1 MVIGCVMNQ
10 FHGHWLL
17 SDVLIS
23 TITLIIL
30 TCNLKWLK
38 CFKFQLGQKL

>member
-1 MVIGCVMNQ
+1 MNK

-17 SDVLIS
+17 LDALTT
-23 TITLIIL
+23 TITLTIL

-38 CFKFQLGQKL
+38 CFRFQLGQKP